1 MDDMN
6 MQEMMSHLKDHVTYP
21 ATKKAIWDACNQMS
35 HVPEEH
41 KKMFMDKVPEG
52 TYNNAD
58 EVAKA
63 AGM

>member
-1 MDDMN
+1 MDEMN
-6 MQEMMSHLKDHVTYP
+6 MQEMTEHLKSHVTYP
-21 ATKKAIWDACNQMS
+21 ATKQDIWNACNQMA

-52 TYNNAD
+52 TYHGA
-58 EVAKA
+58 EAVTKA

>member
-1 MDDMN
+1 MDDMK
-6 MQEMMSHLKDHVTYP
+6 EMMDHLKSHMTYP
-21 ATKKAIWDACNQMS
+21 ASKQDIWNACNQMS

-52 TYNNAD
+52 TYHNAD

-63 AGM
+63 AGMM